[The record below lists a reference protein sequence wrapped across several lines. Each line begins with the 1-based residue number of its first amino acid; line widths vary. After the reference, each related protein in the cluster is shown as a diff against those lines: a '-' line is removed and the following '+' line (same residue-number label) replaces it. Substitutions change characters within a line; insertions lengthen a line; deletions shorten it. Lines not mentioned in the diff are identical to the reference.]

1 MIKKVPG
8 EFRGF
13 SLDLNLVDLLIKTS
27 QISEKVE
34 DPVKEVIQLGLQS
47 SCSIYVRSNSSKSQW
62 SGSGFHIGNGL
73 IVTAGHVVPLDTEIS
88 DVNISF
94 DNKQFFPASVLKSD
108 PNIDA
113 GAIYCEAAKSFPSLK
128 LGDSDTL
135 DKGDIIAV
143 IGAPEGFHDTA
154 TVGRISNLHQGL
166 GQGAPSQAWND
177 IIFVDADI
185 MEGSSGGMVIGT
197 DGLVYG
203 LVMGVTGQHADVGIG
218 ESSVSPSNKIKKML
232 AELV

>member
-13 SLDLNLVDLLIKTS
+13 SLDLNLVDLLVKTS
-27 QISEKVE
+27 QISEKLD
-34 DPVKEVIQLGLQS
+34 DPVKEIIQLGLQS
-47 SCSIYVRSNSSKSQW
+47 SCSIYVRSSASKSQW

-73 IVTAGHVVPLDTEIS
+73 IVTAGHVIPLDTEIS
-88 DVNISF
+88 DINVSF
-94 DNKQFFPASVLKSD
+94 DNKEFFPANVLKSD

-113 GAIYCEAAKSFPSLK
+113 GVISCEAAKRFPSLK

-135 DKGDIIAV
+135 EKGDIVAV

-154 TVGRISNLHQGL
+154 TVGRVSNLHQGL
-166 GQGAPSQAWND
+166 GQNAPSQAWND

-232 AELV
+232 SEIV